1 MLVNANEVYD
11 VVNFVKE
18 ELPERFEIDFY
29 EETVV
34 LQFDYNE
41 TGDFFTVHLYKIGYD
56 GEDVPVVLGE
66 KLVLGRPLWENIP
79 RFDIPAPTLIPLD
92 IGMEADRITH
102 ENMNESVFLYIL
114 DGAVEEEE
122 ADG

>member
-1 MLVNANEVYD
+1 MIVNANEVYD
-11 VVNFVKE
+11 IVNFDKT

-29 EETVV
+29 EQTVV
-34 LQFDYNE
+34 LQFDYNA
-41 TGDFFTVHLYKIGYD
+41 TGDFFTVHLYKIGGD

-92 IGMEADRITH
+92 IGMEADCVTY

-114 DGAVEEEE
+114 DGSEEESE
-122 ADG
+122 DE

>member
-1 MLVNANEVYD
+1 MLVNANEAYD
-11 VVNFVKE
+11 VINFDKS

-29 EETVV
+29 EQTVV
-34 LQFDYNE
+34 LQFDYNA
-41 TGDFFTVHLYKIGYD
+41 TGDFFAVHLYKIGDD

-92 IGMEADRITH
+92 IGMKAERVTY

-114 DGAVEEEE
+114 DGAEEDS
-122 ADG
+122 ADE

>member
-1 MLVNANEVYD
+1 MIVNANEVYD
-11 VVNFVKE
+11 IVNFDKT

-29 EETVV
+29 EQTVV
-34 LQFDYNE
+34 LQFDYNA
-41 TGDFFTVHLYKIGYD
+41 TGDFFTVHLYKIGDD

-66 KLVLGRPLWENIP
+66 KLLLGRPLWENIP

-92 IGMEADRITH
+92 IGMEADRVTY

-114 DGAVEEEE
+114 DGAEGESDNE
-122 ADG
+122 

>member
-11 VVNFVKE
+11 IVNFVKE

-41 TGDFFTVHLYKIGYD
+41 TGDFFTVHLYKIGDD

-79 RFDIPAPTLIPLD
+79 RFDIPGPTLIPLD
-92 IGMEADRITH
+92 IGMEADRITY

-114 DGAVEEEE
+114 DGAGEEEE
-122 ADG
+122 ADE

>member
-11 VVNFVKE
+11 VINFDKS

-29 EETVV
+29 EQTVV
-34 LQFDYNE
+34 LQFDYNA
-41 TGDFFTVHLYKIGYD
+41 TGDFFTVHLYKIGDD

-66 KLVLGRPLWENIP
+66 KLVLGRALWENIS

-92 IGMEADRITH
+92 IGMKAECVTY
-102 ENMNESVFLYIL
+102 ENMNDSVFLYIL
-114 DGAVEEEE
+114 DGAEEDSVDE
-122 ADG
+122 